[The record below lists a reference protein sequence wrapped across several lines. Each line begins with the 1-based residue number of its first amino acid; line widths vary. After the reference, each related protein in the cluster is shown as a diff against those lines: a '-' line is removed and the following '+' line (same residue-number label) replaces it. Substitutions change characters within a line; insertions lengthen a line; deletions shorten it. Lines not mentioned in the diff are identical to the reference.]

1 MLQFHLKRDLTIR
14 SPFSVFLFS
23 TLPSALCS
31 PIIAPTG
38 LNYQPRSASYV
49 LKFLVGKELDL
60 LGSII
65 FGFFRQHN
73 LVNVLTRE
81 VNDLTRQVNES
92 TRQVNVLTREVNVFT
107 RVVDALKKEVDT
119 RTNQVGKPTEQVDA
133 TTKQF
138 YQNLFKKSTF
148 CLVEWFCNIKNSNLL
163 IIWFL

>member
-1 MLQFHLKRDLTIR
+1 MSIATEYDER
-14 SPFSVFLFS
+14 VFLNLFQDLSVLSFS
-23 TLPSALCS
+23 FFSLCPLLHALCS

-49 LKFLVGKELDL
+49 LKFIVGKELDL
-60 LGSII
+60 LGLII
-65 FGFFRQHN
+65 FSSFRQHN

-92 TRQVNVLTREVNVFT
+92 TREVNVLT

-133 TTKQF
+133 TTK
-138 YQNLFKKSTF
+138 
-148 CLVEWFCNIKNSNLL
+148 
-163 IIWFL
+163 